1 MQKSAYTKVM
11 QILLSEGER
20 DSWMYA
26 WIPICC
32 DSTDLSA
39 PTQQTKR
46 APTVSPCSLVDY
58 AHKDKYTCVAS
69 TVGII
74 LAVVSFIYFFNIY
87 INTRVKIYRHIFL
100 DVYIPF
106 FLLVLKWIINDFM
119 GCNRSTVYLVGYYLW
134 WGLKQRLSEKCL
146 KCHVPNHWSELMPAE
161 TSPVSLLQLPTHI
174 WKHAYT
180 GSK

>member
-1 MQKSAYTKVM
+1 M
-11 QILLSEGER
+11 
-20 DSWMYA
+20 
-26 WIPICC
+26 
-32 DSTDLSA
+32 
-39 PTQQTKR
+39 
-46 APTVSPCSLVDY
+46 SPCSLVDY
-58 AHKDKYTCVAS
+58 THKDKYTCVAS

-134 WGLKQRLSEKCL
+134 
-146 KCHVPNHWSELMPAE
+146 
-161 TSPVSLLQLPTHI
+161 
-174 WKHAYT
+174 
-180 GSK
+180 